1 MDTAQSELD
10 RANTKL
16 DRLEDRLEALRDG
29 AAERYQG
36 ERNTLEG
43 QETYWLEER
52 KKWGDALLA
61 ASTQPGN
68 DFVTRAFGT

>member
-1 MDTAQSELD
+1 MDAAHMQSELD
-10 RANTKL
+10 RANAKL
-16 DRLEDRLEALRDG
+16 DRLEALRGG

-52 KKWGDALLA
+52 KKWGSALLA
-61 ASTQPGN
+61 AMAQPGN
-68 DFVTRAFGT
+68 DFVTRALGT